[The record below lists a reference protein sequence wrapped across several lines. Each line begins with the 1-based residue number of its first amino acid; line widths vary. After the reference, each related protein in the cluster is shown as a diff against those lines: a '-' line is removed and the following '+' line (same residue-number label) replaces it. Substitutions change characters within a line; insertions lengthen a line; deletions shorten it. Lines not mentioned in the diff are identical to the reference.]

1 MKKTFRI
8 FYWGILISFLGS
20 LPPGIINIVG
30 TKIYNSN
37 GIGEAFLYVAGFMLA
52 EALIVRI
59 TLSGMTWL
67 VRSKTF
73 FNIVEWTAAATLV
86 LFSIICFFA
95 SVSMQ
100 QTRLTIPE
108 LFLPPFEL
116 GAVFGIINPM
126 HIPFWLGWS
135 TVLMNKEIL
144 TPRPQQYNI
153 YIIGI
158 AIGTMTGII
167 TFVLAGSNIFT
178 LFQSNEYVL
187 NIVIGLVLFF
197 TAAIQ
202 IRKLIRVPVSVRH
215 AKIFKN
221 A

>member
-1 MKKTFRI
+1 
-8 FYWGILISFLGS
+8 
-20 LPPGIINIVG
+20 
-30 TKIYNSN
+30 
-37 GIGEAFLYVAGFMLA
+37 
-52 EALIVRI
+52 
-59 TLSGMTWL
+59 
-67 VRSKTF
+67 
-73 FNIVEWTAAATLV
+73 
-86 LFSIICFFA
+86 
-95 SVSMQ
+95 
-100 QTRLTIPE
+100 
-108 LFLPPFEL
+108 
-116 GAVFGIINPM
+116 M